1 VQTLFQFLTRLS
13 FGMAAA
19 MLVVPPR
26 QVTSG
31 YYRNNLYVLLG
42 LDVLAS
48 MLAWMAPVEQPL
60 ALWPPLIAA
69 AVCYLGTVVWLYEL
83 AGPGMLALAGAA
95 AANLA
100 SALISGGNGAALG
113 SVRPPGGDGW
123 LGQGLWWL
131 DPVGEG
137 GLLGVTMAA
146 MLLGHWYL
154 NAPGMALAPLKRLVA
169 LLAAIVILRTAQS
182 GVGLALQWWNA
193 GPFDTAQWIFI
204 AMRWTAGL
212 AGTLTTAAMAW
223 QTLKIPNT
231 QSATGILYVGVIFSF
246 IGELTAQL
254 LSRQTLFPL

>member
-1 VQTLFQFLTRLS
+1 
-13 FGMAAA
+13 

-48 MLAWMAPVEQPL
+48 LLGWMAPAEQPL
-60 ALWPPLIAA
+60 SLWPPLIAA
-69 AVCYLGTVVWLYEL
+69 LACYLGAVVWLYEL
-83 AGPGMLALAGAA
+83 AGPGMLALAAAA

-100 SALISGGNGAALG
+100 AALMT
-113 SVRPPGGDGW
+113 GGHPATIDATAGAGGAGLAGQW
-123 LGQGLWWL
+123 LGWL
-131 DPVGEG
+131 DPIGAG
-137 GLLGVTMAA
+137 GVLGVTMAA

-169 LLAAIVILRTAQS
+169 VLAAIVLLRTVQS
-182 GVGLALQWWNA
+182 GVGLALEWWTA

-212 AGTLTTAAMAW
+212 AGTLTTAGMAW

-246 IGELTAQL
+246 IGELTALL
-254 LSRQTLFPL
+254 LSRQTAFPL

>member
-1 VQTLFQFLTRLS
+1 
-13 FGMAAA
+13 MAAA

-48 MLAWMAPVEQPL
+48 LLAWMAPAEQPL
-60 ALWPPLIAA
+60 TLWPPLVAA
-69 AVCYLGTVVWLYEL
+69 LAAYLGAVVWLYEL
-83 AGPGMLALAGAA
+83 AGPGMLALALASG
-95 AANLA
+95 ANLA
-100 SALISGGNGAALG
+100 AAMLSGGPSSTIEAA
-113 SVRPPGGDGW
+113 SVAGPTVLAGHW
-123 LGQGLWWL
+123 LWWL
-131 DPVGEG
+131 DPIGAG
-137 GLLGVTMAA
+137 GVLGVTMAA

-154 NAPGMALAPLKRLVA
+154 NAPGMALAPLKRLVL
-169 LLAAIVILRTAQS
+169 LLAAIVVLRTLES
-182 GVGLALQWWNA
+182 GVGLTMEWWTA
-193 GPFDTAQWIFI
+193 GPFDTARWIFI

-212 AGTLTTAAMAW
+212 AGTLTTAALAW

-254 LSRQTLFPL
+254 LSREAAFPL

>member
-1 VQTLFQFLTRLS
+1 MHTLFQFLTRLA

-42 LDVLAS
+42 FDVLAS
-48 MLAWMAPVEQPL
+48 LLAWMAPAEQSLSLWLPL
-60 ALWPPLIAA
+60 AA
-69 AVCYLGTVVWLYEL
+69 AVACYLGAVVWLYEL
-83 AGPGMLALAGAA
+83 AGPGMLALTLAA

-100 SALISGGNGAALG
+100 AALMTG
-113 SVRPPGGDGW
+113 RTPNGVATADAGGAGLASQW
-123 LGQGLWWL
+123 LWWL
-131 DPVGEG
+131 DPMGAG
-137 GLLGVTMAA
+137 GVLGVTMAA

-154 NAPGMALAPLKRLVA
+154 NAPGMALAPLRRLVA
-169 LLAAIVILRTAQS
+169 VLAAMVLFRTLQS
-182 GVGLALQWWNA
+182 GVGLALEWWVA

-212 AGTLTTAAMAW
+212 AGTLTTAGMAW

-246 IGELTAQL
+246 IGELTALL
-254 LSRQTLFPL
+254 LSHQTAFPL